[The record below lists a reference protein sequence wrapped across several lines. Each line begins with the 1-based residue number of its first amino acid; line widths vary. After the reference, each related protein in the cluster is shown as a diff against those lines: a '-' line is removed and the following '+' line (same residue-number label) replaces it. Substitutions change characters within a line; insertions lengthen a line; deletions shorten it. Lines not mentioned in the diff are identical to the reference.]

1 MALVSR
7 STNLLTT
14 SATDAN
20 RVNEVQTIDLN
31 DIGAADTFTLTHGGT
46 TTGTI
51 TFAADMASAID
62 TALELLV
69 SIGAG
74 GVTVAKSTGQ
84 TYTVTFDGT
93 ALAGRNVS
101 AITITG
107 ANGFTPGVVTE
118 TTKGRASATY
128 TMGFG
133 SKFLEVFRIRAGL
146 FKDAATNDIS
156 IVDKRGRTVF
166 TLASVDTNVSGA
178 KYNQHVGADGKD
190 QAGNALANLG
200 RPIFEAPL
208 TITVKTDAV
217 GETGSV
223 DVFGRAGLA
232 NGKTFRSFTTGTL
245 TTTAGGAATGYIHFA
260 DYNIAIP
267 RQVILSGFD
276 SSTDYVIEDDNGSTD
291 KFTVF
296 SKTALDGTQTTAPAG
311 VDFAVGTDGTD
322 QAGNAAAD
330 ALPILA
336 KSPLKVTIA
345 NGGAATTGSVTVIC
359 EVN

>member
-7 STNLLTT
+7 TT
-14 SATDAN
+14 GLITGSRTDAN
-20 RVNEVQTIDLN
+20 RVNEVQTIDLG

-51 TFAADMASAID
+51 TYSTDMTSAID
-62 TALELLV
+62 TALEGLA
-69 SIGAG
+69 SIGTG
-74 GVTVAKSTGQ
+74 GVTVAKSSLTV
-84 TYTVTFDGT
+84 YTATFDGT
-93 ALAGRNVS
+93 ATSGKNMG

-107 ANGFTPGVVTE
+107 ATGFTPTGVTE
-118 TTKGRASATY
+118 TTKGRSAATY

-133 SKFLEVFRIRAGL
+133 SKFVEVFRVQAGL
-146 FKDAATNDIS
+146 FEDASTNDLI
-156 IVDKRGRTVF
+156 ITDKKGRTVF
-166 TLASVDTNVSGA
+166 SATGLDLNVSGA
-178 KYNQHVGADGKD
+178 MYNTHIGADGKD
-190 QAGNALANLG
+190 QAGNASANLA

-208 TITVKTDAV
+208 TVVVRNDAAAA
-217 GETGSV
+217 TGSV
-223 DVFGRAGLA
+223 RVYGRAGLA

-245 TTTAGGAATGYIHFA
+245 TTSSGGAATGYIHFA
-260 DYNIAIP
+260 DYNLAIP

-296 SKTALDGTQTTAPAG
+296 SKTGLDGTNATAPVG
-311 VDFAVGTDGTD
+311 VDFAIGTDGTD

-330 ALPILA
+330 VLPIIA

-345 NGGAATTGSVTVIC
+345 NGGNATTGSVTVIC